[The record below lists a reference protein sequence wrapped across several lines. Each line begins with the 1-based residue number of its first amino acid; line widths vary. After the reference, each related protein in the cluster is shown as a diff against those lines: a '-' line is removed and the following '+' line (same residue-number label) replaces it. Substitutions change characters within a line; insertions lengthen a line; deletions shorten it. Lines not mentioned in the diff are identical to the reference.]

1 MRAGLGDRIMFGS
14 DQMIWPEGI
23 GLAIAHINDAPF
35 LTWEQKRDIFYANA
49 VRFFCVTPNA
59 GPSQAR

>member
-1 MRAGLGDRIMFGS
+1 MATVVRVPGA
-14 DQMIWPEGI
+14 I
-23 GLAIAHINDAPF
+23 GLAIARINDAQF

-49 VRFFCVTPNA
+49 VRFFRLTPNA